1 MAATCSSECMFDFR
15 SFSSGVSF
23 LLIFN
28 YYSTELVFFFKI
40 KPQANITETR
50 CPIRYQS
57 RDKAFQIFLTGAIWY
72 MLLCIYEVFEAV
84 NTAGLSLKMIRYCF
98 GLKRNPRFWFNHTIS
113 RLLAHSFIVYYA

>member
-1 MAATCSSECMFDFR
+1 MFDFR

-28 YYSTELVFFFKI
+28 YYSTEPVFFFEI

-57 RDKAFQIFLTGAIWY
+57 RDEAFQIFLTGAIWY
-72 MLLCIYEVFEAV
+72 MLFCIYEVFEAV
-84 NTAGLSLKMIRYCF
+84 DTAGLSLKVIRYCF
-98 GLKRNPRFWFNHTIS
+98 GLKRNPSIQSQVYWLIHYAYITRNFYV
-113 RLLAHSFIVYYA
+113 RLLLLIG